1 MTGRTH
7 RPSARPVD
15 RMARRPGRHS
25 LRQWT
30 GVHPRDGAT
39 VGEGARH
46 SPRFYP
52 AGTAATERVHRT
64 LQSDRA
70 LRLAR
75 ANPVRFHRTGPG
87 RSDSLA
93 LDVQQRTVQYGSG
106 WHHAGHEADSC
117 RTAPLLAP
125 ATNGGITQALP
136 GLLRRIRTPLLSP
149 TNSGTQSKTVI
160 VEGGLDSDQFALSPR
175 HS

>member
-93 LDVQQRTVQYGSG
+93 LDVQQRTVQYGLG
-106 WHHAGHEADSC
+106 WHHAGHEAGSC